1 MWVMDRDGPGNAE
14 VTVSGAL
21 GVPSRKDG
29 RFLKPFT
36 GQGQGICAR
45 NGIPG
50 LRTREL
56 SSLEGCG
63 SSRERTFRSQKI
75 IVFG

>member
-1 MWVMDRDGPGNAE
+1 MGQVMRKLQS
-14 VTVSGAL
+14 VVLLVSLQG
-21 GVPSRKDG
+21 KTG

-75 IVFG
+75 MFFG